1 MVFARRSYIINFFP
15 FRGLRKTAEF
25 DYEHSEIYHY
35 VFTARFAFIVVFEV
49 LHQKKFFFS
58 SCTKIQIKYLPAFYL
73 IFENRPCLCHPRYT
87 NKSQ

>member
-35 VFTARFAFIVVFEV
+35 VFTARFAFIVIFEV
-49 LHQKKFFFS
+49 LF
-58 SCTKIQIKYLPAFYL
+58 
-73 IFENRPCLCHPRYT
+73 
-87 NKSQ
+87 